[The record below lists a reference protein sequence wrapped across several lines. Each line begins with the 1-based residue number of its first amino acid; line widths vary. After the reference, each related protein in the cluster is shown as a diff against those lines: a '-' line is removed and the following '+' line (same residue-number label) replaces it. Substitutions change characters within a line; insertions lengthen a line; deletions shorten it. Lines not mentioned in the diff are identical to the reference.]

1 MALGQDGMAL
11 ALCVDRGNLE
21 AAGFPQCRQC
31 LLALSPLRG
40 SLCATGASQARGA
53 V

>member
-1 MALGQDGMAL
+1 MASGQDGMAL
-11 ALCVDRGNLE
+11 ALCVDRGNP
-21 AAGFPQCRQC
+21 AVAGFPQRRWC

-40 SLCATGASQARGA
+40 GLCATGASQARGS

>member
-21 AAGFPQCRQC
+21 QQDFRSAGSVCWP
-31 LLALSPLRG
+31 
-40 SLCATGASQARGA
+40 
-53 V
+53 